1 MFGGLGKRKKKKK
14 REGHSLQRGEE
25 AGRVKGGRVNEG
37 GREGEGE
44 ALTSSLVSISMN
56 GEGGEVNGDNVE
68 RGEAHL
74 DVGIKVEG
82 AKVLQPSNKDG
93 GGDGG
98 DGGCGGGGGDG
109 FDGSGGG
116 DGGGAKK
123 SNRVKKSKGFWGWGK
138 SSSATNS
145 HPPPI
150 TLCSPPH
157 SHRDSRNS
165 DSDPGE
171 RGGGDFHDMLSPYRP
186 SNRLS
191 ASGSPS
197 AAWANFETPSPNPNP
212 TPYTASN
219 RYGGAGRSSSSSWW
233 GLGST
238 SSKTKSNSKKMMGH
252 GGQSAPPS
260 PQSVMNTTGTPGKT
274 ERASEV
280 RGGLS
285 CAHSSASEARSKL
298 MQNKEQ
304 LEAAVIKT
312 DEMNNAAA
320 SFASYAAHLN
330 QKYSGGRK

>member
-212 TPYTASN
+212 TPYN

-238 SSKTKSNSKKMMGH
+238 SSKTKSNSKRMMGH

-280 RGGLS
+280 RGVLS
-285 CAHSSASEARSKL
+285 GAHSSASEARSKL

-304 LEAAVIKT
+304 LEAVVTKT

-320 SFASYAAHLN
+320 DFAALAAQLN
-330 QKYSGGRK
+330 QKCSGGRK